1 MEGEAEMSHRVKN
14 GGDTYSPDQAGGGSG
29 GSCIVGARICETYH
43 LVAQVHYLMLRLVR
57 VMVRGGGGACTSH
70 SSSSQRT
77 LSRGVVPCML
87 NLRPR

>member
-43 LVAQVHYLMLRLVR
+43 LVAQVHYLLLRLAM
-57 VMVRGGGGACTSH
+57 VMVLWRWGMHLAQQLVAARALKGRGSMPGT
-70 SSSSQRT
+70 Q
-77 LSRGVVPCML
+77 
-87 NLRPR
+87 